1 MGVQFYRCPNCGRI
15 YGYGEFDE
23 RTTIINCLNCRYPLK
38 KYQDVKHVRHPELSE
53 PKVIGTI
60 DDLNESQITCP
71 TCSSTNVKKI
81 STWERAFS
89 IGTWGLASR
98 KMCKSFECKT
108 CGYTW

>member
-71 TCSSTNVKKI
+71 TCSSTNVYLSSLIFLVSMLI
-81 STWERAFS
+81 SLLILLLR
-89 IGTWGLASR
+89 
-98 KMCKSFECKT
+98 
-108 CGYTW
+108 